1 MCHHVVWLCCEP
13 QFQFSRCFQSSIKPC
28 GDQGRMWGRGRGEE
42 GQVLG
47 QDMMTL
53 LFSLSSS
60 RNYSHRPL
68 KPPAPEIKL
77 SVIIWFWFLF
87 GGRAADICIHNI
99 VIDGSR
105 WTQRMP
111 LSFVS
116 SFMIGGLN
124 RSLTGGTFL
133 RKSLFKFYCQEIFLW
148 RWAAGWPEHYLGRLF
163 PWSTNENP
171 VSRSRDHSW
180 PIRGR
185 LCPGL
190 LIVPSSSSAI
200 IQHLPI
206 MSHFVILKQVL
217 ILLSTF
223 HCNLSSAVSI

>member
-1 MCHHVVWLCCEP
+1 MWSGCVVSVVSPNFNFLVVFNLPLNLVVTRGGCGAGAGARRGRCWVRIWWLYCSHWHHHVITAPARSKL
-13 QFQFSRCFQSSIKPC
+13 
-28 GDQGRMWGRGRGEE
+28 
-42 GQVLG
+42 
-47 QDMMTL
+47 
-53 LFSLSSS
+53 
-60 RNYSHRPL
+60 
-68 KPPAPEIKL
+68 PPPEIKL